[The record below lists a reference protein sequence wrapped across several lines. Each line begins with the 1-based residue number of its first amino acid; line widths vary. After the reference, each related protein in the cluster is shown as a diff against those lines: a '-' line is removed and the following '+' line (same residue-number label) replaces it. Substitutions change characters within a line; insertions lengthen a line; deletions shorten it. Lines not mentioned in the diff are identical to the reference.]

1 MQTIKNICEMDLD
14 YSLFSHLDPKA
25 IDLISKMLMK
35 DPSQRVSI
43 NQALE
48 HPWLVKWKWIY

>member
-48 HPWLVKWKWIY
+48 HPWLVK